1 MSGAVLLKPEA
12 RADVAAA
19 ARWYRDL
26 EPELARRFLSA
37 TGAAVQAAAESPTAH
52 PIIDSPSRARR
63 IRLRGFP
70 YRVLYLV
77 EPGQIVVFA
86 VLHDKRDHR
95 VWHERLT

>member
-1 MSGAVLLKPEA
+1 VSRAVLLKPEA

-26 EPELARRFLSA
+26 EPQLARRFLSA
-37 TGAAVQAAAESPTAH
+37 TGAAIQAAAEHATAH
-52 PIIDSPSRARR
+52 PIVDSPRR
-63 IRLRGFP
+63 IRLRVFP

-77 EPGQIVVFA
+77 EPEQIVVFA

-95 VWHERLT
+95 VWHERLA